1 MRELELDLPLEDTA
15 SSRFM
20 LWIVAGLTLL
30 AVCAFAVAAVGDAAV
45 RDFARRP
52 VIVTVAIG
60 APPERATTAE
70 KALLEHLRARPDVL
84 FVEPVPE
91 KELANLIDPWLASDG
106 DGAPVLA
113 TPPRLVDVAFRPEAV
128 SALARL
134 EAELRE
140 IEPEIT
146 IGSAAPP
153 VLGSKI
159 GRLVRALALAVGA
172 GVLVAAVV
180 VAAVVTRMSLDMH
193 DETVD
198 LLRLMGAS
206 DRYVVRQFELHALAR
221 GLRGAAIGF
230 AAGVLGFLAAV
241 ELGRRF
247 GGGIVQNVAL
257 RPLDWVILAIVPVL
271 VVLLVT
277 LATRFA
283 AARGLARLR

>member
-1 MRELELDLPLEDTA
+1 MRGLELDLPLEDTA

-60 APPERATTAE
+60 APPERAATAE

-113 TPPRLVDVAFRPEAV
+113 TPPRLVDVALRPEAV

-140 IEPEIT
+140 IEPDIT
-146 IGSAAPP
+146 VGAAAPP

-198 LLRLMGAS
+198 LLRLMGAN
-206 DRYVVRQFELHALAR
+206 DRYVARQFELHALAK

-257 RPLDWVILAIVPVL
+257 RPLDWVVLAVVPVL